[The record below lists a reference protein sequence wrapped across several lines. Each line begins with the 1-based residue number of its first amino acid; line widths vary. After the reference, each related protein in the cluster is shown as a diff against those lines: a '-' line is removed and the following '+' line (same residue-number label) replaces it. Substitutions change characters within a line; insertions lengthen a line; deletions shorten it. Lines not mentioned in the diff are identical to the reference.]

1 MRAAFE
7 GVTVRDVMTPAERVT
22 TVDPETSVSELIQTM
37 FRERHTGYPVAVG
50 DDVVGLVTLD
60 DDAGRPR
67 RRTRRLPRQ
76 GRHDHRAVHRLAR
89 RRRDDGAHRTRR
101 QRGRSSASSSTR
113 TTGSSAC
120 SPAPT
125 S

>member
-1 MRAAFE
+1 
-7 GVTVRDVMTPAERVT
+7 MTPAERVT

-60 DDAGRPR
+60 DARAVRDVERDAYRVRDVMTTELFTVSPDDDVMTALTELDDNEVG
-67 RRTRRLPRQ
+67 RLP
-76 GRHDHRAVHRLAR
+76 
-89 RRRDDGAHRTRR
+89 
-101 QRGRSSASSSTR
+101 SSSTR